1 MSKGFAPRQ
10 ARFCLR
16 IQAENVTYPIEFLV
30 NDEGKWPS
38 IARAKRTAI
47 AKIAIAQYGTEAD
60 GYAAIC
66 EEFGDEYVSQLLGI
80 HEQLKG
86 QKFIG
91 KLRNSQKLLVVTC
104 ASHPGMIEDEHTY
117 NSEEAIQQLKA

>member
-1 MSKGFAPRQ
+1 MVAT
-10 ARFCLR
+10 
-16 IQAENVTYPIEFLV
+16 NT
-30 NDEGKWPS
+30 
-38 IARAKRTAI
+38 
-47 AKIAIAQYGTEAD
+47 
-60 GYAAIC
+60 
-66 EEFGDEYVSQLLGI
+66 EYVSQLLGI

-104 ASHPGMIEDEHTY
+104 ASHQGMIEDERTY